1 MIERKL
7 KKSFMKQEKSKT
19 FQIMKKKIYDHLV
32 KLVNTLNKKEKY
44 QYNDRDDLNYYGRKD
59 RKFIY

>member
-1 MIERKL
+1 
-7 KKSFMKQEKSKT
+7 MKQEKSKT